1 MKRLRFDAVQR
12 GYIFEY
18 KGEKYI
24 KLAKPVRITPK
35 LIFNAVSNNGGLIN
49 FFPYE
54 EVTEIGSLT
63 SKKG

>member
-12 GYIFEY
+12 GYIFEH

-35 LIFNAVSNNGGLIN
+35 LTFNAVANNGELIN

-54 EVTEIGSLT
+54 EVTQVGSFA
-63 SKKG
+63 SK